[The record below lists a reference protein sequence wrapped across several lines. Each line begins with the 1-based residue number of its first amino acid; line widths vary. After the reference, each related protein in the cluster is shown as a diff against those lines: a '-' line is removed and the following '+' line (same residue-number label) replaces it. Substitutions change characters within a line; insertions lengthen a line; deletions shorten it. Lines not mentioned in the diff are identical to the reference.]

1 MFIVGKP
8 LPLDFSIWATRLGY
22 PLDPAGQLVEDADIY
37 HLAVKA
43 SVQSLRSADFMLVDC
58 VKKELRQQ

>member
-1 MFIVGKP
+1 MTIVGKP

-37 HLAVKA
+37 RLAEKV
-43 SVQSLRSADFMLVDC
+43 SLQSLWSADFVLVDC
-58 VKKELRQQ
+58 VKTELRWQ